1 MQAVQLPNGRFAS
14 HIQYSDATC
23 SSVGRYYANMSY
35 CNADDRDSDCDGNT
49 GRLGESG
56 AILRDSPRIG
66 LDFRCRSTYL

>member
-1 MQAVQLPNGRFAS
+1 MDVSLLIFN
-14 HIQYSDATC
+14 IQTQHAPL
-23 SSVGRYYANMSY
+23 SVVIMRICRIVNV
-35 CNADDRDSDCDGNT
+35 DDRDSDCDGDR